1 MGSQVGG
8 TDDPTDVD
16 LLLLQIASTHPVALV
31 LKLCTVF
38 LQRWCSEVKFL
49 DSGIPEITAAAGR
62 ARNPDEKVNRKKKK
76 KAACDHKKNKIYLSR
91 TNTRNDFTDRTQN
104 VEHDFF
110 EFR

>member
-76 KAACDHKKNKIYLSR
+76 RKKAACDHKKKTNLS
-91 TNTRNDFTDRTQN
+91 F
-104 VEHDFF
+104 
-110 EFR
+110 